1 MKKILGCIFVIVL
14 AVAICLAGLGLI
26 TFFLNDFLVAV
37 GLNAVGI
44 GNVCGLMLAIS
55 LIKWFLKTEGK
66 TER

>member
-1 MKKILGCIFVIVL
+1 MKKILGFIFVVVL
-14 AVAICLAGLGLI
+14 AVALCFAGLGLI

-37 GLNAVGI
+37 GLNAVGL
-44 GNVCGLMLAIS
+44 GNVCALMLALS